1 MKELQKEPRD
11 HKWLPAGEGWET
23 EGLGS
28 RREPLHIDVYIV
40 LLFNYMIELPIQK
53 KSIRNKN
60 SISVFTMSQTKAE
73 L

>member
-1 MKELQKEPRD
+1 M
-11 HKWLPAGEGWET
+11 

-53 KSIRNKN
+53 KIIRNKN

>member
-53 KSIRNKN
+53 KKY
-60 SISVFTMSQTKAE
+60 KK
-73 L
+73 